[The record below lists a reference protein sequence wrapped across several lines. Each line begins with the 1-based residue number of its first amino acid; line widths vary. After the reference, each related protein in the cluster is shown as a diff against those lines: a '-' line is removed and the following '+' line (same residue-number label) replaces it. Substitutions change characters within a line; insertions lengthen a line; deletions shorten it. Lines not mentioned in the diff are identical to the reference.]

1 MSVDD
6 LCKFPSRILCLPSL
20 VRQSSPSE
28 VALIHRDN
36 DRSIDQELSEQAAH
50 LQSLLII
57 VWVLETVAGWI
68 EGGILEIEV
77 FDKDTSDGFM
87 ADWLLVWERPI
98 HMHHQLLQRDS
109 PQPVLLDERLDY
121 LNPLWVLGLA
131 IPDGSWHVILK
142 EICLLFLTQTKE
154 RLEVLPDSIL
164 AVVDQLAWNL
174 QPIGD
179 AARFEVVSKGQQSDL
194 LVIGWYVLTSLHRLQ
209 LAVEQHLQKVCWLLL
224 ESLPALD
231 SLNRLLYELLLLL
244 WLLSEPGACQD
255 IDVASAQLLCGLL
268 VICACIGQVRCQAGY
283 Q

>member
-20 VRQSSPSE
+20 VRQCSPYE
-28 VALIHRDN
+28 VTLIHRDK
-36 DRSIDQELSEQAAH
+36 DCSIDQELRKQAAH
-50 LQSLLII
+50 LQSLLVI
-57 VWVLETVAGWI
+57 VGVLEAVAGWI
-68 EGGILEIEV
+68 EGGVLEIELFV
-77 FDKDTSDGFM
+77 ENASDGFM

-98 HMHHQLLQRDS
+98 HMHHQLLQQDS

-131 IPDGSWHVILK
+131 IPDGSWHVTLK
-142 EICLLFLTQTKE
+142 EICLLFRTQTKE

-164 AVVDQLAWNL
+164 AVVDQLAWYL

-179 AARFEVVSKGQQSDL
+179 AACFEVVSKGQQSDL

-255 IDVASAQLLCGLL
+255 IDVASA
-268 VICACIGQVRCQAGY
+268 
-283 Q
+283 